1 MLLNMVKGLKTK
13 DNIILNKVKNMKKEM
28 SRLTL
33 IFTSLLISIAAWGVK
48 VHPGPAVIKQS
59 DGTEITVY
67 AYGDCDNHWYAT
79 ADGVLL
85 YHEGFDYFVAK
96 VDADGNLVPTKQLAH
111 EMTQR
116 SAAEVKLVKAQN
128 RKLFY
133 DKKKETSARL
143 APRKEPVENDET
155 LFFHT

>member
-1 MLLNMVKGLKTK
+1 
-13 DNIILNKVKNMKKEM
+13 MKKEM

-33 IFTSLLISIAAWGVK
+33 IFASLLISIAAWGVK

-128 RKLFY
+128 RKLG
-133 DKKKETSARL
+133 KSPLRMTIHSSSTPEV
-143 APRKEPVENDET
+143 PRRWSSWLSSPIAFSKIPT
-155 LFFHT
+155 PRAFSSSI